1 MPGCVLYLRFNSPA
15 TSRVGN
21 GGCRGPTR
29 QTEPKRPAKNS
40 QSISAARRTIA
51 WRRLMMLQRRAKQI
65 VLTIV
70 TRLAQAPPKQRI
82 SPSKEA
88 RTAQIGNAKTQE
100 NPDLLPTF
108 LQNPILAQIKS

>member
-15 TSRVGN
+15 TSRVGD
-21 GGCRGPTR
+21 GGCPGPTR

-70 TRLAQAPPKQRI
+70 TRLAQAPPNSESRRQKKHE
-82 SPSKEA
+82 P
-88 RTAQIGNAKTQE
+88 
-100 NPDLLPTF
+100 PDSGMPKRKKIQTSSRLSCKIQYLL
-108 LQNPILAQIKS
+108 